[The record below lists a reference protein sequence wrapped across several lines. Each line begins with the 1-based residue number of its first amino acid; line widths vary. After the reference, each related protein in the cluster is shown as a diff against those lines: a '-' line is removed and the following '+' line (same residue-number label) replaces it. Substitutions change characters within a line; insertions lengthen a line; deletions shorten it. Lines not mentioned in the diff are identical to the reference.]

1 MIHHLLHALKVI
13 RTMAK
18 LKISSAMMYRASFW
32 SAFCAD
38 LTLFSLQLV
47 FFGVVAKNGTI
58 GDWTVWHLTVFT
70 GSFVALDGLFMAT
83 YFFGVLSLPEKIRT
97 GTLDLVIVKPVGA
110 LWFVSFGE
118 LDIGSFALC
127 GIGLIITG
135 VGAAQLGVLTLP
147 NCLRF
152 VAALLLMYLLLY
164 SISLCIRCAAF
175 WLTKVD
181 ALQDVEN
188 TLMDM
193 SFRLPAPAIHGA
205 WRVLLFVILPYGLI
219 ANLPSLAM
227 FGQMRPVY
235 WLLCT
240 VVTAFFFG
248 LALLLWN
255 RGMKRYDSSS
265 A

>member
-1 MIHHLLHALKVI
+1 MNRVFHALRVI
-13 RTMAK
+13 RTMAR
-18 LKISSAMMYRASFW
+18 LKMSSAMMYRASFW

-70 GSFVALDGLFMAT
+70 GSFVALDGLFMST

-127 GIGLIITG
+127 GVGLIITV

-240 VVTAFFFG
+240 AVTVFFFG

-255 RGMKRYDSSS
+255 RGMKRYDSAS